1 MSRPAGPGA
10 ALDAPR
16 IGSPA
21 ASGAIVKGRG
31 GGLVV
36 NIIVGI
42 VGSLLGGWIFSLFGL
57 FAMGT
62 AGSLITAIV
71 GAIIL
76 LWIVSLLSTKKTSK
90 V

>member
-1 MSRPAGPGA
+1 MAGWIA
-10 ALDAPR
+10 NL
-16 IGSPA
+16 
-21 ASGAIVKGRG
+21 IVKGRG

>member
-1 MSRPAGPGA
+1 MWFFLWYLLIGLVAGWTA
-10 ALDAPR
+10 NL
-16 IGSPA
+16 
-21 ASGAIVKGRG
+21 IVKGRG

>member
-1 MSRPAGPGA
+1 M
-10 ALDAPR
+10 
-16 IGSPA
+16 
-21 ASGAIVKGRG
+21 IVNGRG
-31 GGLVV
+31 CGLVV

>member
-1 MSRPAGPGA
+1 MYFLWYLLIGLVAGWIA
-10 ALDAPR
+10 NL
-16 IGSPA
+16 
-21 ASGAIVKGRG
+21 IVKGRG

>member
-1 MSRPAGPGA
+1 MWFF
-10 ALDAPR
+10 LWYLL
-16 IGSPA
+16 IGMVA
-21 ASGAIVKGRG
+21 VWIDNLIVKGRG

-36 NIIVGI
+36 KIIVGI

>member
-1 MSRPAGPGA
+1 MWFFLGYLLIGLVAGWIA
-10 ALDAPR
+10 NL
-16 IGSPA
+16 
-21 ASGAIVKGRG
+21 IVKGRG